1 MMKCPRDNSELKAQS
16 KARDVC
22 PECGGV
28 LLNIEQSN
36 HSALRRLPYLAQGA
50 EPSPLNCPKTGL
62 AMKLLVINGMEI
74 DYCRASNLVWLD
86 KGELQ
91 KIKAGAE
98 AQQSGSSI
106 TDSVADGIVVGT
118 VELVVEGAGAV
129 LGGLLSLID
138 I

>member
-1 MMKCPRDNSELKAQS
+1 
-16 KARDVC
+16 
-22 PECGGV
+22 
-28 LLNIEQSN
+28 
-36 HSALRRLPYLAQGA
+36 
-50 EPSPLNCPKTGL
+50 
-62 AMKLLVINGMEI
+62 MKLLVLNGVEV

-98 AQQSGSSI
+98 VQQSASSV

-138 I
+138 V